1 MKKYRCV
8 AIHITENFDDNE
20 SKRDLLEHLPEKER
34 AEYVEKLG
42 PVPDGEHLISLVGIK
57 YLDENGQKWMGHKVI
72 DKPAL
77 TEEEIKAAY
86 REVMGE
92 LDREENIF
100 GPPST
105 DTKPRPPHGVFT
117 RFFTG
122 KRLDQLD
129 EIAERKGISGREA
142 LSEAVKEYIERNKE
156 K

>member
-20 SKRDLLEHLPEKER
+20 SKRALLKHLSEKGF
-34 AEYVEKLG
+34 AEDVEKLG

-57 YLDENGQKWMGHKVI
+57 YLDENGRKWIGHKVI

-100 GPPST
+100 GPPLT